1 MILGASLR
9 EATNATILSPVILR
23 QNPTAKSSCCTDPFL
38 VPISVTGWQIMK
50 MRCGHSI
57 MVDMPSE
64 LAAVLDEL
72 A

>member
-1 MILGASLR
+1 
-9 EATNATILSPVILR
+9 
-23 QNPTAKSSCCTDPFL
+23 
-38 VPISVTGWQIMK
+38 VTGWQIMK